1 MTAGSAVRSDPG
13 PKRQAVA
20 MPRSSVTADLH
31 TFDAS
36 IARDRTCVIVGLDEA
51 GRGPLAGPV
60 VAAAVRL
67 DPARPID
74 GVDDSKKLTPKKRD
88 ELFEAITNRAIAW
101 SVAFASPEEIDRIN
115 ILRASLLAMHRALET
130 INTPWTL
137 ALIDGN
143 QPIRELAPARQQTII
158 GGDGRSASIAAA
170 SIIAKVTRDRIMQR
184 YHAEYPLYNFNV
196 HKGYATLLHRQRILM
211 YGLSPI
217 HRRSFCERLM
227 LQTTL
232 PLDIPTVNGCAP

>member
-1 MTAGSAVRSDPG
+1 
-13 PKRQAVA
+13 
-20 MPRSSVTADLH
+20 
-31 TFDAS
+31 
-36 IARDRTCVIVGLDEA
+36 
-51 GRGPLAGPV
+51 
-60 VAAAVRL
+60 VRL